1 MTYGGGATPR
11 ATLAHLIVN
20 NFMRLCHIVSLQMT
34 ICVVYL
40 GMLNETMKE
49 KANNLKLGA
58 IYKNAQTNEPMRLI
72 QILPCE
78 GAWMEAAD
86 GSGFHGPNVKFEDV
100 LYASLDEVQDFLEDV
115 RVFTNNTLVK
125 E

>member
-1 MTYGGGATPR
+1 MSNPMCYTMYMK
-11 ATLAHLIVN
+11 I
-20 NFMRLCHIVSLQMT
+20 
-34 ICVVYL
+34 
-40 GMLNETMKE
+40 MKE

-86 GSGFHGPNVKFEDV
+86 GSGFAHTLKFEDV
-100 LYASLDEVQDFLEDV
+100 LYATLDEVQDFLEDSE
-115 RVFTNNTLVK
+115 VFNNNTLVK

>member
-1 MTYGGGATPR
+1 MSNPMCYTMYMK
-11 ATLAHLIVN
+11 I
-20 NFMRLCHIVSLQMT
+20 
-34 ICVVYL
+34 
-40 GMLNETMKE
+40 MKE

-58 IYKNAQTNEPMRLI
+58 IYKNAQNDEPMRLI

-86 GSGFHGPNVKFEDV
+86 EAVTHTLKFEVV
-100 LYASLDEVQDFLEDV
+100 LYASLDEVQDFLEDA
-115 RVFTNNTLVK
+115 RAFTNNTLIK

>member
-1 MTYGGGATPR
+1 MK
-11 ATLAHLIVN
+11 I
-20 NFMRLCHIVSLQMT
+20 
-34 ICVVYL
+34 
-40 GMLNETMKE
+40 MKE

-72 QILPCE
+72 EILPCE

-86 GSGFHGPNVKFEDV
+86 EAVAYTLKFEDV

-115 RVFTNNTLVK
+115 RVFTNNTLIK

>member
-1 MTYGGGATPR
+1 MYMK
-11 ATLAHLIVN
+11 I
-20 NFMRLCHIVSLQMT
+20 
-34 ICVVYL
+34 
-40 GMLNETMKE
+40 MKE

-72 QILPCE
+72 EILPCE

-86 GSGFHGPNVKFEDV
+86 GSGFAHVLKFEDV
-100 LYASLDEVQDFLEDV
+100 LYATLDEVQDFLEDLE
-115 RVFTNNTLVK
+115 VFTNNTLIK

>member
-1 MTYGGGATPR
+1 MKM
-11 ATLAHLIVN
+11 I
-20 NFMRLCHIVSLQMT
+20 
-34 ICVVYL
+34 
-40 GMLNETMKE
+40 MKE
-49 KANNLKLGA
+49 QANNLKLGA

-86 GSGFHGPNVKFEDV
+86 EAVAHTLKFEDV

-115 RVFTNNTLVK
+115 RVFTNNTLIK